1 MKPID
6 ILLADDHNV
15 VRMGLSALF
24 GYQAD
29 FRVLG
34 EARDGAEA
42 VALAK
47 KLHPDVVV
55 MDLMMPKLNGVEATR
70 LLKSTE
76 TSANVL
82 ILTSYGSSAEVADAL
97 AAGAVGVMLKDA
109 TNEEL
114 LSAVRQVAQGIR
126 VVSAEIENTLRHR
139 EPPAPAL
146 TEKQA
151 QILHSVTRGLTNPE
165 IARQFGISID
175 GVKHHLN
182 AIFAKLGAST
192 RTEAAAIALRD
203 RLLKI

>member
-76 TSANVL
+76 TSVNVL